1 MTFFPSLRIAAL
13 VLVFLTLSVAQVA
26 PQEQAVLPI
35 GSAIVTEIKGDVV
48 FTSPQG
54 ASVSAQRG
62 ITLSADSK
70 VETAKGSV
78 LMMLQDGSQI
88 LIKAHSTV
96 VLRAPNQGKGFSLEL
111 FIGKLIAKIQK
122 RMEEA
127 PSFRMGTPS
136 AVITVRGTRFSVDV
150 TKKQKTYVEVFEG
163 LVEVN
168 GLAEGSRPVLVRP
181 GFSTDV
187 GYEGAPE
194 NPREM
199 GPGEG
204 NQRDNGR
211 ESEGPGAQRSNED
224 QQRNQTQPRTSRPG
238 EDSGK
243 PD

>member
-1 MTFFPSLRIAAL
+1 MTSFHSVRVAAL
-13 VLVFLTLSVAQVA
+13 SFVFLTLTVAQTA
-26 PQEQAVLPI
+26 PQQQTVLPV

-48 FTSPQG
+48 FTSPEG

-62 ITLSADSK
+62 LTLSADSK

-78 LMMLQDGSQI
+78 LLMLQDGSQI
-88 LIKAHSTV
+88 LIKAHSNV

-111 FIGKLIAKIQK
+111 FIGKIMAKVKK
-122 RMEEA
+122 RMDEA

-136 AVITVRGTRFSVDV
+136 AVITVRGTQFGVEV
-150 TKKQKTYVEVFEG
+150 TKKQKTYVQVFEG
-163 LVEVN
+163 LVEVR
-168 GLAEGSRPVLVRP
+168 GPAESSPGVLVRP
-181 GFSTDV
+181 GFSTNV
-187 GYEGAPE
+187 GSEGAPE

-204 NQRDNGR
+204 NQREN
-211 ESEGPGAQRSNED
+211 EGPGGQRSNED